1 VAGLTLDSGALIK
14 YEDQDAIIR
23 AWLDKASKVGPPP
36 VVPTVVI
43 AEVWRGGQRSA
54 RVARLLKHCRI
65 RDVTQEIARRAGELM
80 GRTTAEYGAVDA
92 IVAVIAAERGDDLLT
107 SNVGDLTVLTGEYR
121 NVRVIQV

>member
-1 VAGLTLDSGALIK
+1 VAGLTLDSGALVA
-14 YEDQDAIIR
+14 YEQNDNRVR

-54 RVARLLKHCRI
+54 RVARLLKHCQI
-65 RDVTQEIARRAGELM
+65 RDVTQEVARQAGDLM

-92 IVAVIAAERGDDLLT
+92 IVVVVAAERGDDVLT
-107 SNVGDLTVLTGEYR
+107 SDEGDLTVLADEYP
-121 NVRVIQV
+121 NVRILRV